1 MSEVTNEQIVA
12 ALAAKKEEI
21 VKKFMDN
28 AEIVMSVED
37 HWSFDH
43 ICVVLDHSIKILS
56 TPLENVTELTATDFA
71 DTSETET
78 ESSTVEGYNEDDI
91 VVDFPTEDVPVA
103 EPDDEVTTLD
113 KGDGSPIAD

>member
-21 VKKFMDN
+21 IKKFMDD

-56 TPLENVTELTATDFA
+56 TPLDNVTELSPVDFA
-71 DTSETET
+71 DTSDQET
-78 ESSTVEGYNEDDI
+78 ESDVVEGYNEDV
-91 VVDFPTEDVPVA
+91 VVDFPTDEVPVP
-103 EPDDEVTTLD
+103 EEDPDTVNE
-113 KGDGSPIAD
+113 GDGSTTPD